1 MPKKKITY
9 ESIKASDEYKLWGN
23 LFQISEEYKITESE
37 FYNLDDLGGL
47 YWEPYLDRLFRL
59 GQMMKATKK
68 LREIKMDWLRPI
80 LYFGSRSDGIVEF
93 DGRHDVVDKGAIAD
107 ATQLR
112 FSFQHIINVV
122 RDYENFNE
130 ENFKEVYKNLKK
142 EVKSFF
148 IKLNK
153 YVRDSFRLM
162 NAHVKLIL
170 KPLLDLRRSGYRL
183 FSLEREELNYHDLT
197 LFKDTNDLKE
207 LMKSTQ
213 EHFKWEAF
221 NPGKPKEDNEELLKE
236 FMEKETKQSI
246 YLYTFNNS
254 IRIKKEN
261 NPLAT
266 SSNFNE
272 IKTNQPKKIFL
283 RGGYSKKKGT
293 ISEEEK
299 KKMEEKKRR
308 LLTFPNIEILTQK
321 EPTKL
326 KHDAYQ
332 LQFEAGLASIYTYL
346 IEKLPKRFPYEID
359 THKIFVNINYIPN
372 GKINE
377 ATNYYISQLT
387 NQIELVKQKCYE
399 MKLNGLSRVKMPITK
414 NEDVVDILEKIF
426 NLHSTM
432 EIVMGNYLLYDQYMF
447 IYNAIKFLVNSSVN
461 EQIEKLKNK
470 EYMEDAIPKYVF
482 YKSMCHSV
490 EVLEKM
496 RNYYK
501 EEIGRPFKFEDS
513 YQITNHKLEAG
524 DNELFLFAYEIYGL
538 NKKFFSEEIQK
549 NKKIHDDEV
558 KKFGRFWLMEGF
570 FNKNDKDLW
579 LEAIDLLS
587 TINVLV
593 RDDIRDKFIFPKNDI
608 DQNYDKNNVN
618 NSENSIDLNTS
629 TISKKSKMG
638 NVKKKPSTNKL
649 TIIKKSTKNIDKIRN
664 STNRYTKRKSSR
676 KKTLSESETKK
687 LPSDLNVFRPPKIWN
702 FPYYRLVG
710 IKYEKFAIDGG
721 NIKTE
726 IRNVEPSDCYKDNRV
741 QKFNE
746 LFLKIFENMKEYWR
760 NDKGDIWDHF
770 FTRVLKV
777 FGIHYISYKMQKEE
791 EERQKKE
798 MEELEQ
804 KRKAEEE
811 KEEKEKKEL
820 QEMGMNK
827 TLQEQIDRQ
836 ERGEDVFERPGER
849 KQTRKKT
856 RKA

>member
-1 MPKKKITY
+1 MPKKITF

-23 LFQISEEYKITESE
+23 LFKISEEYKITESE

-47 YWEPYLDRLFRL
+47 FWEPFLDRLFRL

-197 LFKDTNDLKE
+197 LFKDKNDLKE
-207 LMKSTQ
+207 LMKSTL
-213 EHFKWEAF
+213 EHFKWESF
-221 NPGKPKEDNEELLKE
+221 NPGKPKENNEELLKE
-236 FMEKETKQSI
+236 FMEKDTKQSL

-254 IRIKKEN
+254 IRQVKTIS

-266 SSNFNE
+266 TSNFNE
-272 IKTNQPKKIFL
+272 IKKTSKPKIYL
-283 RGGYSKKKGT
+283 GSYSKKKGT

-299 KKMEEKKRR
+299 KKLEEQKRR
-308 LLTFPNIEILTQK
+308 ILTFPNIEILKQK
-321 EPTKL
+321 EPTQL
-326 KHDAYQ
+326 KHEAYQ
-332 LQFEAGLASIYTYL
+332 LKFEEGLASIYTYL

-447 IYNAIKFLVNSSVN
+447 IYNAIKFLVNSSVS
-461 EQIEKLKNK
+461 EQIEKFKNK

-496 RNYYK
+496 RNFYK

-513 YQITNHKLEAG
+513 YQLTSHKLEQG

-538 NKKFFSEEIQK
+538 NKRFYTEEIEK

-558 KKFGRFWLMEGF
+558 KQFGRFWLMEGF

-579 LEAIDLLS
+579 IEAIDLLS
-587 TINVLV
+587 TINELV

-608 DQNYDKNNVN
+608 MENNEKNNI
-618 NSENSIDLNTS
+618 NSSQNDVDLNTS
-629 TISKKSKMG
+629 TLSKKSKMG
-638 NVKKKPSTNKL
+638 ATVKTKTSSNKL
-649 TIIKKSTKNIDKIRN
+649 TLVKKSTKNIDKLRGN
-664 STNRYTKRKSSR
+664 NTRYTKRKTSR
-676 KKTLSESETKK
+676 KRTLSESETKK
-687 LPSDLNVFRPPKIWN
+687 LPNDLNVFRPPKIWN
-702 FPYYRLVG
+702 FPYYRLMKL
-710 IKYEKFAIDGG
+710 KYEKFTIDGG
-721 NIKTE
+721 LYKAE
-726 IRNVEPSDCYKDNRV
+726 IRNVEPNICYKDGRV
-741 QKFNE
+741 ERFNE
-746 LFLKIFENMKEYWR
+746 LFLKIFNNMKDYWR
-760 NDKGDIWDHF
+760 NEKGDIWDHF

-777 FGIHYISYKMQKEE
+777 FGINYISYKMQKEE
-791 EERQKKE
+791 EE
-798 MEELEQ
+798 
-804 KRKAEEE
+804 
-811 KEEKEKKEL
+811 KEKKEREELEKKRKEEEAKEEMDKKQL
-820 QEMGMNK
+820 QELGLNK
-827 TLQEQIDRQ
+827 AIEEQIDKQ
-836 ERGEDVFERPGER
+836 ARGEDERAGER

-856 RKA
+856 KKV